1 MASTTYTYQRYM
13 RDGTVKTITA
23 VIRSKRPKK
32 EKKDNNKD
40 HTGG

>member
-1 MASTTYTYQRYM
+1 MNNQTYTYRKYM

-32 EKKDNNKD
+32 EKKVVQDKQ
-40 HTGG
+40 